1 MKTLLGY
8 KVGMTQIIEDNGTVV
23 PVTVIQLGPCHV
35 TQVKTVES
43 DGYDAVQLGFGE
55 VKQKR
60 LTKGQQGHLGLLK
73 TDSKHPRRKDGN
85 GVPAV
90 RHLREVRTSETAD
103 YEQGDVLKVAET
115 FSAGERVDVIGKTKG
130 RGFTGV
136 VKRHGFSG
144 GPKTHGQSDR
154 HRRPGSIGATSGTAR
169 VIKGLRMAGH
179 SGDERFT
186 ALNLE
191 VVKIDPNNNLLA
203 VKGSV
208 PGPKGGFVVVRASV
222 KSK

>member
-8 KVGMTQIIEDNGTVV
+8 KVGMTQIIEADGTVV
-23 PVTVIQLGPCHV
+23 PVTVIKLGPCHV
-35 TQVKTVES
+35 TQIKTVEN

-55 VKQKR
+55 VKQSR

-73 TDSKHPRRKDGN
+73 SDSKHPKRRDIKGI
-85 GVPAV
+85 PAM
-90 RHLREVRTSETAD
+90 RHLREVRTSETAG
-103 YEQGDVLKVAET
+103 YKLGDVLKVENT
-115 FSAGERVDVIGKTKG
+115 FSAGEHVDVIGKTKG

-154 HRRPGSIGATSGTAR
+154 LRRPGSIGATSGTAR

-179 SGDERFT
+179 SGDQKFT
-186 ALNLE
+186 SLNL
-191 VVKIDPNNNLLA
+191 VVAKIDPEMNLLA

-208 PGPKGGFVVVRASV
+208 PGPKGGFVVVRSSV